1 MKKAVF
7 LKLVGWV
14 NHLIDVNVEMRP
26 HGGKYINEDGLTDPK
41 YWTYEETM
49 FFFELKNQNEGFC
62 KLREWL
68 LATANGIRRP
78 YYNSKFYF

>member
-7 LKLVGWV
+7 LQLVGWV
-14 NHLIDVNVEMRP
+14 NHLISVNVEMRP